1 MEERFTGEGRGA
13 RRPFFEKQ
21 TNPQY
26 MPSTKDNEKF
36 RDSLFIGKSLLDD
49 AIEWIHDNMKPD
61 QVFGDNELG

>member
-1 MEERFTGEGRGA
+1 
-13 RRPFFEKQ
+13 
-21 TNPQY
+21 

-61 QVFGDNELG
+61 HVFGDNELGEWAEENGYVKEAEVK